1 MTWELLGPGET
12 HDIKQ
17 SIILRKAKILS
28 CCSDQEGNN
37 MHLPCLVDKVP
48 RRMRRRQDVGSCPG
62 ARLIPAALDLDPA
75 LSELCSH
82 NCTEVAEGT

>member
-17 SIILRKAKILS
+17 SIILGKAKILT

-37 MHLPCLVDKVP
+37 MHLPCLVDEVP
-48 RRMRRRQDVGSCPG
+48 RRMWRRQDVGSCSG
-62 ARLIPAALDLDPA
+62 ARLISAALDLDPVM
-75 LSELCSH
+75 SVLCSH